1 MWMHKLYVY
10 HSTGHDLVKDR
21 IHLVLPAEEK
31 ERYRAIAEREG
42 TTLSRWIRETVRER
56 ANQYDV
62 GRKLDTLEDLESF
75 FQECDQLNEETEGP
89 EPDWEEHERLIHE
102 SRTGGLEAQ

>member
-1 MWMHKLYVY
+1 M
-10 HSTGHDLVKDR
+10 KDR

-42 TTLSRWIRETVRER
+42 TSLSRWIREAVRER
-56 ANQYDV
+56 ANRYDV
-62 GRKLDTLEDLESF
+62 GRKLHTLEDLESF
-75 FQECDQLNEETEGP
+75 FQECDQLHEGTEAA